1 MYKTIKNKILKYSDR
16 CFLVI
21 CIAAYLTGFFCK
33 SSYCFIPGAIGFV
46 YCTWYLIIFFCKPIK
61 RDWLLVKGKFLTKV
75 MNFVLFVPIIITAA
89 INFLNVCSTNDI
101 LGKELTYEENLYT
114 CENAE
119 TDTLGI
125 ITCKGTSYLHSTC
138 RKAVKKDYTILNK
151 TNLPASIKK
160 KQKNPTL
167 LWSIYYNFIDP
178 GNQHMTTTRRGRII
192 SGIIATSGF
201 LLLNGLLISM
211 LISWFDRRR
220 EQWLKGE
227 VRYNRFLR
235 RKKNKFY
242 TVIGGNDVAIG
253 IVSELLPE
261 SNDKDKPYIVIQTS
275 RDVENFR
282 RELFSCLK
290 EWQQKQIIIY
300 YGNRTSKDDV
310 ADLHIENA
318 KEVYIIGEDTRT
330 DDVES
335 HHDTINMKCFE
346 LIFEYFKETEK
357 GNKIRLLLVEIED
370 FKKRFS
376 QHEKEKTEFN
386 KLVTNDQEKKKELEI
401 VENELNDEKKILE
414 KRWNGLMLK
423 CHVMFEYQTT
433 FSVFQFFD
441 INEDV
446 DAYIKFKP
454 FNHYEMWAQKVFIN
468 KEVLPE
474 EIKKSF
480 NNEGYLPLEGA
491 TGIKEQ
497 DNNHVHLFVV
507 GMSRMGVAMAIEA
520 AQLCHYP
527 NFESR
532 KIRTKITFIDK
543 NATEEKNFFIGR
555 FKELFELSH
564 WRYGSIDESGALV
577 WRAQDIHIPIGFDY
591 LGGDFLDIEWEFIN
605 GGIESTSIQ
614 DYIIKSASPQAKV
627 TIAICLPESN
637 RSHAAALFL
646 DKKIYES
653 DSVLQ
658 VLVYNRNGNAII
670 NAISKNNFTHP
681 FCGKLRSFGCLPNQF
696 IVNHLTTCE
705 YLGCEIEKAYN
716 GGKEKGMIKEYD
728 YKGKSKEAMR
738 WSSIYCGNT
747 MWTKLR
753 SIAKTSSI
761 NDNDIQLLA
770 DVEHNRWNIEELL
783 MNFRYLTPEEQKS
796 VLDGKSTKNQM
807 KSQMAH
813 LDICSNKKLLEID
826 GEAQRY
832 DKDLTAILGEI
843 YQKIKANTQNSNRQ

>member
-1 MYKTIKNKILKYSDR
+1 MCNSIKDNIRKYSE
-16 CFLVI
+16 CGLLI
-21 CIAAYLTGFFCK
+21 LCIITYVTGFFWQIK
-33 SSYCFIPGAIGFV
+33 FLEFITGVIGTAYCIG
-46 YCTWYLIIFFCKPIK
+46 YLVIVFLKPIK
-61 RDWLLVKGKFLTKV
+61 RDWLLAKGNFLAKV
-75 MNFVLFVPIIITAA
+75 INFVLFIPIIVTAS
-89 INFLNVCSTNDI
+89 IHVFNYYSPKTGSISC
-101 LGKELTYEENLYT
+101 KELVFDENLYT
-114 CENAE
+114 NNNYEI
-119 TDTLGI
+119 DTLGI
-125 ITCKGTSYLHSTC
+125 IKLNSTSCIPTICH
-138 RKAVKKDYTILNK
+138 KAASDSLAITKK
-151 TNLPASIKK
+151 TNLQDSIA
-160 KQKNPTL
+160 KNQEDPSL
-167 LWSIYYNFIDP
+167 LWTVYYNFIDP

-192 SGIIATSGF
+192 AGIVATGGF

-227 VRYNRFLR
+227 VRYCRFLR
-235 RKKNKFY
+235 RRKNKFY

-253 IVSELLPE
+253 IVGELLSE
-261 SNDKDKPYIVIQTS
+261 SNNKDKPYIVIQTS

-290 EWQQKQIIIY
+290 EWQQKRIIIY
-300 YGNRTSKDDV
+300 YGSRTSKDDV
-310 ADLHIENA
+310 AYLHIENA

-330 DDVES
+330 DDIES

-346 LIFEYFKETEK
+346 LIFEYLKETGK
-357 GNKIRLLLVEIED
+357 GQEIKSLLDEIGL
-370 FKKRFS
+370 FKKRFMEFKEKLEAS
-376 QHEKEKTEFN
+376 TEEEKETLKE
-386 KLVTNDQEKKKELEI
+386 EKKLE
-401 VENELNDEKKILE
+401 EEKKNLEEKWNELL
-414 KRWNGLMLK
+414 LK

-446 DAYIKFKP
+446 DAYIKFRP

-491 TGIKEQ
+491 AGIKEQ
-497 DNNHVHLFVV
+497 DDNHVHLFIV
-507 GMSRMGVAMAIEA
+507 GMSRMGIAMAIEA

-543 NATEEKNFFIGR
+543 NAAEEKNFFIGR

-577 WRAQDIHIPIGFDY
+577 WRPQDIHIPTGFDY

-614 DYIIKSASPQAKV
+614 DYILKSASPQAKV

-716 GGKEKGMIKEYD
+716 GGKEEGMIKEYD
-728 YKGKSKEAMR
+728 YKGKSKVAMR

-783 MNFRYLTPEEQKS
+783 MNFRHLTPEEQKS

-832 DKDLTAILGEI
+832 DKNLTAILGEI